1 MNRVLMDIAQQR
13 LEIADVVHRL
23 TSESVLEQMTVALI
37 LLVEMVCVRY
47 GDTLNNLANGYCLF
61 LN

>member
-1 MNRVLMDIAQQR
+1 MDIAQQR

-47 GDTLNNLANGYCLF
+47 GDTLGQGTVLCPTQIIAETAK
-61 LN
+61 

>member
-13 LEIADVVHRL
+13 LEIADVVHWL
-23 TSESVLEQMTVALI
+23 TSETVLEQMTLALI
-37 LLVEMVCVRY
+37 LLIEMVCVRY